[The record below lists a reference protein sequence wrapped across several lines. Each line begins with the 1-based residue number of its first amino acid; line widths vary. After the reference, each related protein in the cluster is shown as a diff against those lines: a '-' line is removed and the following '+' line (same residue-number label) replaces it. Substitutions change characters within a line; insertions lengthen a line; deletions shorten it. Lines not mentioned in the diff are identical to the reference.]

1 MVIFLPHVMKSN
13 SLRLTFE
20 NTQKRVRMLAR
31 DFKTDVLPISNK
43 LLRFALQILQ
53 DEEEAKDVLQ
63 DIFLKLW
70 QKRDELEKVENL
82 DAFALRMTRN
92 RCLDVIRSRRTVSLE
107 VVKKIKLADENWSDP
122 DRLENTDS
130 VILVKRIIAKLP
142 DLQRIVI
149 QLRDIEQLEYNE
161 IAEATEMNVNAIR
174 VNLSRARKKVRDEIL
189 KIQNYG
195 ITENKHT
202 ASKVF

>member
-1 MVIFLPHVMKSN
+1 
-13 SLRLTFE
+13 
-20 NTQKRVRMLAR
+20 MLAR

-53 DEEEAKDVLQ
+53 NEEEAKDVLQ
-63 DIFLKLW
+63 DVFLKLW

-82 DAFALRMTRN
+82 EAFAIRMIRN

-107 VVKKIKLADENWSDP
+107 VVKKNRLP
-122 DRLENTDS
+122 DQESSEANLLETADS
-130 VILVKRIIAKLP
+130 VSLVKRIIARLP

-149 QLRDIEQLEYNE
+149 QLRDIEQLEYEE

-189 KIQNYG
+189 KIQDYG
-195 ITENKHT
+195 ITENKYT
-202 ASKVF
+202 ASKIL

>member
-1 MVIFLPHVMKSN
+1 
-13 SLRLTFE
+13 
-20 NTQKRVRMLAR
+20 MLAR

-70 QKRDELEKVENL
+70 QKRDELGKVENL
-82 DAFALRMTRN
+82 EAFAIRMIRN
-92 RCLDVIRSRRTVSLE
+92 RCFDLIRSRRTISLE
-107 VVKKIKLADENWSDP
+107 GMKKMNRTEEDCSD
-122 DRLENTDS
+122 TDHL
-130 VILVKRIIAKLP
+130 VNAETAGLVKRVIAGLP
-142 DLQRIVI
+142 DLQRTVI
-149 QLRDIEQLEYNE
+149 HLRDIEQLEYEE
-161 IAEATEMNVNAIR
+161 IADATDLNVNAIR

-195 ITENKHT
+195 ITENT
-202 ASKVF
+202 NIASKVF